1 MTNYLIDYENT
12 GESGL
17 AGLEA
22 LQEEDRVII
31 FYSENADKMSFGLH
45 QKLWECQAQVEYRK
59 IHTGKKNALDFQLAT
74 YLGYLMAKEETDV
87 FYIVSKDTGF
97 DFIVDFWEN
106 HKIGRIGAIA
116 EKLRQPKPNDQP
128 KPKNQPK
135 QGKAAEPANPP
146 KSENQSCQEN
156 SMKTE
161 NPPCQDNSAKAEIPP
176 CQENPGKPADQP
188 RDEAAA
194 AVEAEGDTG
203 LQERISELISEE
215 EQQQTIYRFINKYKT
230 KQGVNNALVK
240 KYGSEKAG
248 ELYKKIKTLIK
259 DKKGK

>member
-74 YLGYLMAKEETDV
+74 YLGYLMAKEEKDT

-116 EKLRQPKPNDQP
+116 EKLRQQN
-128 KPKNQPK
+128 
-135 QGKAAEPANPP
+135 
-146 KSENQSCQEN
+146 
-156 SMKTE
+156 
-161 NPPCQDNSAKAEIPP
+161 AKAEIPP
-176 CQENPGKPADQP
+176 CQENPGKPVDQP
-188 RDEAAA
+188 HDEAAA
-194 AVEAEGDTG
+194 AVEAEGDAG